1 MSSKLVK
8 KGPLAGKLGGANYFG
23 HGDDQTTFSE
33 SKPVTVVWKGMPS
46 EDTFLFGSWDSWE
59 NGRPVTER
67 DNSDE
72 HDVVLELA
80 PGRYEF
86 KYKSSSGVWFHDPAK
101 PTTVNA
107 FGTLNNV
114 LDVPGTLNNV
124 LDVPGTL
131 NNVLD
136 VPGAPNV
143 SFTEAQRVYATCI
156 AFRGEVEERL
166 INGRFARYVPVF
178 YQAQVVAGMNYKIV
192 VNVGKNNE
200 GEDILVIM
208 EVFWGL
214 GNATPELTCAGFYK
228 EDSEQNA
235 TK

>member
-8 KGPLAGKLGGANYFG
+8 EGPLAGKLGGANHFG
-23 HGDDQTTFSE
+23 HGDATSQTTFSE

-46 EDTFLFGSWDSWE
+46 EETFLFGSWDSWE

-86 KYKSSSGVWFHDPAK
+86 KYKSNSGVWFHDPAK

-107 FGTLNNV
+107 F
-114 LDVPGTLNNV
+114 GTLNNV

-166 INGRFARYVPVF
+166 TNDGFARYVPVF
-178 YQAQVVAGMNYKIV
+178 YQAQVVDGMNYKIV

-208 EVFWGL
+208 EVFWGP

-228 EDSEQNA
+228 EDSEQNT